1 MTKTLTEQI
10 MKRLFL
16 FVLFLNIVGIV
27 PAQRLYPLL
36 RTAVNKHV
44 DKYTYM
50 HEMVEQHDIILP
62 CREKRH
68 LRKNLR
74 RLCDW
79 AIEDGFVFDSQNDTI
94 LVVLLDNIRHQWG
107 YEELYIRSSM
117 SKKSYIY
124 DFETFIET
132 RKFKINTEKSDEESY
147 FQLLYDGNIRD
158 FRKLY
163 NEYKVDCGDDST
175 HKALRI
181 TIRDGKIVQPSS
193 IWYYFELLFILF
205 PPPSFWNEGK
215 PLPEF

>member
-1 MTKTLTEQI
+1 MKKTLTEQI

-36 RTAVNKHV
+36 RTAVSKHV

-62 CREKRH
+62 CREKRL

-94 LVVLLDNIRHQWG
+94 LVILFDNIPHQWG

-158 FRKLY
+158 FRKFY
-163 NEYKVDCGDDST
+163 NEYKGDPACDFT

-193 IWYYFELLFILF
+193 IWYYYDMLFF
-205 PPPSFWNEGK
+205 
-215 PLPEF
+215 

>member
-1 MTKTLTEQI
+1 

-50 HEMVEQHDIILP
+50 QEMVEQHDIILP

-94 LVVLLDNIRHQWG
+94 LVILFDNIPHQWG

-132 RKFKINTEKSDEESY
+132 RKFNIITKKPEEAY

-158 FRKLY
+158 FRKFY
-163 NEYKVDCGDDST
+163 NEYKGDPACDFT

-193 IWYYFELLFILF
+193 IWYYYDMLFF
-205 PPPSFWNEGK
+205 
-215 PLPEF
+215 

>member
-1 MTKTLTEQI
+1 MLRGFFIYACRNGHLFASENHIVWQNSLISDNLCLTCMWRRAAICDKQAFIIGSFVLVDTYPVDWHDNNDGRRRRKRICWIQFYNRRFWVFGGHISGAHGIMTKTLTEQI

-94 LVVLLDNIRHQWG
+94 LV
-107 YEELYIRSSM
+107 
-117 SKKSYIY
+117 
-124 DFETFIET
+124 
-132 RKFKINTEKSDEESY
+132 
-147 FQLLYDGNIRD
+147 
-158 FRKLY
+158 
-163 NEYKVDCGDDST
+163 
-175 HKALRI
+175 
-181 TIRDGKIVQPSS
+181 
-193 IWYYFELLFILF
+193 IL
-205 PPPSFWNEGK
+205 
-215 PLPEF
+215 

>member
-1 MTKTLTEQI
+1 
-10 MKRLFL
+10 
-16 FVLFLNIVGIV
+16 
-27 PAQRLYPLL
+27 
-36 RTAVNKHV
+36 
-44 DKYTYM
+44 M

-79 AIEDGFVFDSQNDTI
+79 AIEDGFVFDSKNDTI
-94 LVVLLDNIRHQWG
+94 LVVLLDNIRHQLG

-124 DFETFIET
+124 DIEPFFET
-132 RKFKINTEKSDEESY
+132 RKFKINTEKSEESY

-163 NEYKVDCGDDST
+163 NEYKEDLGDDFT

-193 IWYYFELLFILF
+193 IWYYFELSFF
-205 PPPSFWNEGK
+205 WSQPPSFWNEGK

>member
-1 MTKTLTEQI
+1 M
-10 MKRLFL
+10 
-16 FVLFLNIVGIV
+16 
-27 PAQRLYPLL
+27 
-36 RTAVNKHV
+36 NKHV

-94 LVVLLDNIRHQWG
+94 LVILFDNIPHQWG

-132 RKFKINTEKSDEESY
+132 RKFNIITKKPEEAY

-158 FRKLY
+158 FRKFY
-163 NEYKVDCGDDST
+163 NEYKGDPACDFT

-193 IWYYFELLFILF
+193 IWYYYDMLFF
-205 PPPSFWNEGK
+205 
-215 PLPEF
+215 

>member
-1 MTKTLTEQI
+1 MSR
-10 MKRLFL
+10 KRL
-16 FVLFLNIVGIV
+16 
-27 PAQRLYPLL
+27 
-36 RTAVNKHV
+36 
-44 DKYTYM
+44 
-50 HEMVEQHDIILP
+50 
-62 CREKRH
+62 

-79 AIEDGFVFDSQNDTI
+79 AIEDGFVFDSKNDTI

-124 DFETFIET
+124 DIETFFET

-163 NEYKVDCGDDST
+163 NEYKVDLGDDFT